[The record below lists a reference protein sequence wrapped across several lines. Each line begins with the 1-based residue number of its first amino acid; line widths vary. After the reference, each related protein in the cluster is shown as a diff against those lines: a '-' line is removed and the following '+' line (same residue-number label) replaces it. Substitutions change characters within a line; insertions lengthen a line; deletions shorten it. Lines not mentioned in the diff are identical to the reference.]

1 MKQKLTVKNE
11 GSPERCE
18 ICHKSDYLEA
28 NNTIC
33 LRCQD
38 IDIPVTL
45 SKFNPYTEEEIN
57 GLFFSFGRTRA
68 TRIVASLLAVLFSI
82 DVVGLAGTAFLIGGV
97 CSILGTQR
105 LQRLITIKLT
115 YQTILEF
122 VFNLILIGSGLT
134 CSYFSGLELLKIA
147 GGFR

>member
-38 IDIPVTL
+38 IDIPFTL
-45 SKFNPYTEEEIN
+45 SKYNPYKEEEIS
-57 GLFFSFGRTRA
+57 GLFFCFGRTRA
-68 TRIVASLLAVLFSI
+68 TKTVATLLAVLFSI
-82 DVVGLAGTAFLIGGV
+82 DIVGLIGTAFLIGGV
-97 CSILGTQR
+97 CSVLGTQR
-105 LQRLITIKLT
+105 LINIKLT
-115 YQTILEF
+115 HQTILQL

-134 CSYFSGLELLKIA
+134 CSYFSGLELLKMI
-147 GGFR
+147 GRFR